1 MASQT
6 RNAEFTTVS
15 VTPSLRDDLR
25 KTRDDEGFRTYEGL
39 IRAMKSQY
47 DPEDR

>member
-1 MASQT
+1 MTSQT
-6 RNAEFTTVS
+6 QGTEFTTVS

-25 KTRDDEGFRTYEGL
+25 ETRDDEGYSSYEGL

-47 DPEDR
+47 DPEGR